1 MSGTAPAQLSF
12 LSLVPTWQRSQIAM
26 NEEADYRSRRFSSS
40 SATSVSSITSLS
52 SNDYGVNGYLVLT
65 PTTSLDWVEEE

>member
-1 MSGTAPAQLSF
+1 MSGTTPAQLSF
-12 LSLVPTWQRSQIAM
+12 LSLVPTWQRSQIEM
-26 NEEADYRSRRFSSS
+26 NQEANYRSRRFSSS
-40 SATSVSSITSLS
+40 SVASVSSVTSFT